1 MNKSMLCAASRA
13 ALIAAGVAALQLV
26 TPYAGA
32 QGQDFPN
39 KPIKLVITFSPG
51 GTADILSRQ
60 LAATMSASMGQ
71 PIVVES
77 RPGAA
82 GNIASSYVVK
92 SPKDGYTLLFGTMAS
107 HALNVSIYKNMPYD
121 VLRDLEPI
129 SLVARFGVALV
140 INPKLPVHTVR
151 ELVSYGKSKPGG
163 LRYASAGSGSSQHLG
178 AEWFKAIAGVE
189 MLHVPYKGDAPGL
202 VDVMAGEVDLQ
213 FPILTAALALVKAGK
228 LRALAVGSPKRSPL
242 LPEVPTFVES
252 GYPEFVYTSWV
263 CLFGPAGLPK
273 DVLQILNREAVKALN
288 NPELQS
294 RIISSGA
301 EPISSTPEDLRAFIK
316 AEIDKWAPI
325 VKRAGAT
332 AD

>member
-1 MNKSMLCAASRA
+1 MNNSMLCAASRA
-13 ALIAAGVAALQLV
+13 ALIAWGLAALQLAV
-26 TPYAGA
+26 PIAGA
-32 QGQDFPN
+32 QAQDYPN

-71 PIVVES
+71 AIVVES

-129 SLVARFGVALV
+129 SMVAKFTVALV
-140 INPKLPVHTVR
+140 INPRLPVHTVR
-151 ELVSYGKSKPGG
+151 ELVSYAKSRPGG

-178 AEWFKAIAGVE
+178 AEWFKAIAGME
-189 MLHVPYKGDAPGL
+189 MLHVPYKGDGPGL

-213 FPILTAALALVKAGK
+213 FPILTAALSFVKAGR
-228 LRALAVGSPKRSPL
+228 LRALAVGSPRRSPL

-252 GYPEFVYTSWV
+252 GYPEFVYPSWV

-288 NPELQS
+288 NPDLQQ

-301 EPISSTPEDLRAFIK
+301 EPVSSTPEELRAFLK

-325 VKRAGAT
+325 VKRAGAI